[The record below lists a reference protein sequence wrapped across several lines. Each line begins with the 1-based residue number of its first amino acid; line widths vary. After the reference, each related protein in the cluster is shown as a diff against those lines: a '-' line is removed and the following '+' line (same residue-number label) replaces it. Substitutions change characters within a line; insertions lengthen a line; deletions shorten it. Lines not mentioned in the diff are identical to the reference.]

1 MHCSTKKKAGLG
13 YTSVLHCQHC
23 VGRNTFNRCLSQAP
37 AALTLQPSLSSDS
50 QCHTRGRLQKD
61 TKKDQH
67 CDTVSHY
74 RYHTLSNSQYQSQ
87 CHTKEGRLQ
96 KDTALGGSVL
106 SHYQTQEITAN
117 VTPWAE
123 LQTTGRHQDTETTT
137 LPLSYCHTQETIPSV
152 TSETE

>member
-1 MHCSTKKKAGLG
+1 MRDGRILQVGEGDKGVCLGWHQVVEASSMHCSTKKKAGLG
-13 YTSVLHCQHC
+13 YTSALHCQHC

-61 TKKDQH
+61 T
-67 CDTVSHY
+67 
-74 RYHTLSNSQYQSQ
+74 
-87 CHTKEGRLQ
+87 
-96 KDTALGGSVL
+96 ALGGSVL

-123 LQTTGRHQDTETTT
+123 LQTAGRHQDTETTT
-137 LPLSYCHTQETIPSV
+137 LPISYSHTQETIPSV

>member
-13 YTSVLHCQHC
+13 YTSALHCQHC

-61 TKKDQH
+61 TKKAQR
-67 CDTVSHY
+67 CLTLPHY
-74 RYHTLSNSQYQSQ
+74 RYHTLSNSQDQSQ
-87 CHTKEGRLQ
+87 CQTRGRLQ
-96 KDTALGGSVL
+96 RRCTGASVL

-123 LQTTGRHQDTETTT
+123 SQAAGRHQDTETTT
-137 LPLSYCHTQETIPSV
+137 LPLSYSHTQETIPSV
-152 TSETE
+152 TPESE